1 MSLQKIIEK
10 IKTYLVEEIPVEVPV
25 EEPDMNNI
33 KTKDGIIL
41 SFNGE
46 LAVGV
51 EIFVVDETGNIPAP
65 DSWTILENGQTIK
78 IIDGKVAEIIEA
90 EPVEEAP
97 EVVEEMAEPEA
108 EPEAEPKLEEKVAEL
123 ENQIKEIFG
132 ILQELVGDMN
142 KKELEKEI
150 KTEMAKEKPEIKLEK
165 NTKKQKTTNTVE
177 NILFNMYK
185 NN

>member
-97 EVVEEMAEPEA
+97 EVVEEMAEPE
-108 EPEAEPKLEEKVAEL
+108 PKLEEKVAEL

>member
-10 IKTYLVEEIPVEVPV
+10 IKTYLVEEIVPV

-51 EIFVVDETGNIPAP
+51 EIFIVDETGNIPAP
-65 DSWTILENGQTIK
+65 DADYILENGQTIK
-78 IIDGKVAEIIEA
+78 VIESKVSEIIEA

-97 EVVEEMAEPEA
+97 EVEEMAEPEA
-108 EPEAEPKLEEKVAEL
+108 EPEAESEPKLEEKVAEL

>member
-51 EIFVVDETGNIPAP
+51 EIFIVDETGNIPAP

-108 EPEAEPKLEEKVAEL
+108 EPKLEEKVAEL
-123 ENQIKEIFG
+123 ENQIQEIFG
-132 ILQELVGDMN
+132 ILQEIVGDMN
-142 KKELEKEI
+142 KNELEKEI

>member
-65 DSWTILENGQTIK
+65 DADYILENGQTIK

-97 EVVEEMAEPEA
+97 EVVEEMAEA

>member
-51 EIFVVDETGNIPAP
+51 EIFIVDETGNIPAP
-65 DSWTILENGQTIK
+65 DADYILENGQTIK
-78 IIDGKVAEIIEA
+78 VIESKVSEIIEA

-97 EVVEEMAEPEA
+97 EVVEEMAEP
-108 EPEAEPKLEEKVAEL
+108 EPKLEEKVAEL

>member
-51 EIFVVDETGNIPAP
+51 EIFIVDETGNIPAP
-65 DSWTILENGQTIK
+65 DADYILENGQTIK

-97 EVVEEMAEPEA
+97 EVVEEMT

-123 ENQIKEIFG
+123 ENQIQEIFG

>member
-108 EPEAEPKLEEKVAEL
+108 EPKLEEKVAEL
-123 ENQIKEIFG
+123 ENQIQEIFG
-132 ILQELVGDMN
+132 ILQEIVGDMN
-142 KKELEKEI
+142 KNELEKEI

>member
-10 IKTYLVEEIPVEVPV
+10 IKTYLVEEIVPV

-51 EIFVVDETGNIPAP
+51 EIFIVDETGNIPAP
-65 DSWTILENGQTIK
+65 DADYILENGQTIK
-78 IIDGKVAEIIEA
+78 VIESKVSEIIEA

-97 EVVEEMAEPEA
+97 EVEEMAEPEA
-108 EPEAEPKLEEKVAEL
+108 EPEAESEPKLEEKVAEL
-123 ENQIKEIFG
+123 ENQIQEIFG
-132 ILQELVGDMN
+132 ILQELVGSIN
-142 KKELEKEI
+142 KNELEKEI